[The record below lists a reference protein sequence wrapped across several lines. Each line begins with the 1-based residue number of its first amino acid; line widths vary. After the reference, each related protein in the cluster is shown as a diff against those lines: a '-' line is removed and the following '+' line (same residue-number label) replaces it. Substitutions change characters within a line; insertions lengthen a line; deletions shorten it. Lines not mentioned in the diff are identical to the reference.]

1 MNELKASAIFFLLFV
16 LRCLLPIAFVLGFG
30 YLMNWLVERW
40 QRQDELNAIMKKTR
54 FCDAYTRF
62 GLKCWSARMA
72 EEGAL
77 PAACV
82 DCPIYKQATATMA

>member
-1 MNELKASAIFFLLFV
+1 MNELKASGILLLLFG
-16 LRCLLPIAFVLGFG
+16 LRCLLPIAFVLTFG

-40 QRQDELNAIMKKTR
+40 RRQDELNAIMKKTR

-62 GLKCWSARMA
+62 GSKCWSARMA

-82 DCPIYKQATATMA
+82 YCPIYKQAMATMA